1 MAKLLFSN
9 NTSFKNLLKKAQI
22 HESTSLESYLI
33 KPMQRLCKY
42 ELLLN
47 NYFKNMESDHQDYVE
62 LEKTISYVENMVKE
76 TNEQVQEFLMDQK
89 FRDLQYQFQEV
100 FKKVPNGDRKLLFSL
115 QDISLIDLI
124 NDESS
129 LFKELNLFN
138 DTVLLIPV
146 SSAKPIFT
154 PFSNFRDLPNLK
166 YFKNLVQIIHMDRY
180 LTIEFKKEKHK

>member
-1 MAKLLFSN
+1 M
-9 NTSFKNLLKKAQI
+9 
-22 HESTSLESYLI
+22 
-33 KPMQRLCKY
+33 
-42 ELLLN
+42 
-47 NYFKNMESDHQDYVE
+47 
-62 LEKTISYVENMVKE
+62 
-76 TNEQVQEFLMDQK
+76 
-89 FRDLQYQFQEV
+89 
-100 FKKVPNGDRKLLFSL
+100 PNGDRKLLFSL

-166 YFKNLVQIIHMDRY
+166 YFKNLVQIIHLDRY
-180 LTIEFKKEKHK
+180 LTIEFRKEKHK